1 MKDGT
6 QRRRR
11 RSPMFPSPT
20 LRGKEKKE
28 PKQNAEKSIPWI
40 QRDLKTPFYLG
51 KKRLPEGVSKLIE
64 KKGYE
69 FVSLKV
75 LFSFCAW
82 KPRLLLLIIG
92 CAKGQFSWMPR
103 SLFRNWF
110 RFQTNVKESVSR
122 WSGIPWNFGTQNSRE
137 GERKSLRIHVSSQSG
152 SCNKSFW
159 QPEWN
164 RL

>member
-1 MKDGT
+1 MARKEEEEEV
-6 QRRRR
+6 QC
-11 RSPMFPSPT
+11 FPPQPS
-20 LRGKEKKE
+20 G
-28 PKQNAEKSIPWI
+28 
-40 QRDLKTPFYLG
+40 G
-51 KKRLPEGVSKLIE
+51 KKKRNQNKMQKNRFHEYRGIWRPLFISERKDCPKVFQSWSK

-110 RFQTNVKESVSR
+110 RFQTHVKESVSR